1 MLNIKHLNYNKK
13 KMSNRTF
20 AQEAILIRIDEKKHA
35 KKHFQDYNDDY
46 SEWSEYSDYSD
57 SYGDSN
63 AGWL

>member
-1 MLNIKHLNYNKK
+1 
-13 KMSNRTF
+13 MSDMTF
-20 AQEAILIRIDEKKHA
+20 AQEAILIRIDEKKHP

-46 SEWSEYSDYSD
+46 SDWSEYSDYSD